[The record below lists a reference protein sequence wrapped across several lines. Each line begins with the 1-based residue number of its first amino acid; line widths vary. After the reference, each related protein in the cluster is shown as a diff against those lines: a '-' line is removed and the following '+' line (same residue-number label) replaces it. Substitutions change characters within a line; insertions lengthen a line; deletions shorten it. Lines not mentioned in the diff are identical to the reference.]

1 MTALQI
7 INVGTYPNDATGDP
21 LQTALT
27 KVNSNFAALN
37 ALATTSSAGWGTPTN
52 ASVIANFPGSAATLA
67 QCGQAIS
74 ELILVLKVAGLLSA

>member
-1 MTALQI
+1 MTLQV

-27 KVNSNFAALN
+27 KVNTNFAALN
-37 ALATTSSAGWGTPTN
+37 ALVTTTSAGWGTPTN
-52 ASVIANFPGSAATLA
+52 ASVIGNFPGSAATLA

-74 ELILVLKVAGLLSA
+74 ELILVLKAAGLLSA